1 MDHRFSSCRTAPPF
15 VAFSCARCCDG
26 LRCFHRFSPPAH
38 LSAVPDRDPFADVS
52 ASPIKAY
59 QAYQAALEDPHRS
72 CADLARLTGT
82 LKLERQSDR
91 ERARYYRMQ
100 EGGLPFWLIRTP
112 ALTPLTTTPPASC
125 PLCMGD
131 VSRSLAPL
139 HFRYGRLGIYFT
151 LRALCLY
158 VLSILSS
165 FLGVGRLPLLHPV
178 NREAV
183 TRTFYAHIFML
194 FLCVLYFSFTYS
206 SIFRE
211 RESSETILLFSDS
224 GGSEVEP
231 CEDGA
236 RPVTGSPFI
245 GPPEPFFYSHGVNPK
260 NEVFLWRPGGT
271 YLLEICSPFLTS

>member
-1 MDHRFSSCRTAPPF
+1 M
-15 VAFSCARCCDG
+15 AFAASTG
-26 LRCFHRFSPPAH
+26 FHRPPTAH

-59 QAYQAALEDPHRS
+59 QAYQAAIEDPHRS

-100 EGGLPFWLIRTP
+100 AEEAAVLADAAAGPYASDDYAACVLPFCAWVMYLARSHRFISATGGLVSISLC
-112 ALTPLTTTPPASC
+112 ALSVYMCYLFCPHCGCWTAAFAASC
-125 PLCMGD
+125 QQGGGH
-131 VSRSLAPL
+131 S
-139 HFRYGRLGIYFT
+139 H
-151 LRALCLY
+151 
-158 VLSILSS
+158 
-165 FLGVGRLPLLHPV
+165 
-178 NREAV
+178 
-183 TRTFYAHIFML
+183 TFYAHIFML

-245 GPPEPFFYSHGVNPK
+245 GPPEPFFLFARCKPK
-260 NEVFLWRPGGT
+260 E
-271 YLLEICSPFLTS
+271 